1 MSTHTLTI
9 AAFLSMF
16 MLTACATNTPV
27 AVCPAIVPY
36 SDADQTRAADELD
49 SLPAG
54 AVLRRFI
61 ADYGELRAKL
71 RACQ

>member
-1 MSTHTLTI
+1 MRWLITI
-9 AAFLSMF
+9 PLIWLA
-16 MLTACATNTPV
+16 ACATNTPV

-36 SDADQTRAADELD
+36 SETDQTRAADELD
-49 SLPAG
+49 GLPDG